1 MLKCI
6 AIDDEPLALRQLK
19 TYIAKIPHLQ
29 LVASCNNAL
38 EAQSF
43 LASNDVDL
51 IFVDI
56 NMPDLS
62 GVDFVRSLIKR
73 PMVIFTTAYSEYAL
87 DSYEVN
93 AIDYLVKPIDPARF
107 NKAMDKAVE
116 YQRLLADASQA
127 EEARKV
133 DETVIIKA
141 DRRYHRIRVADILMV
156 EGLKD
161 YVVFHLPERRIVA
174 RMTIRS
180 VADMLPATGFL
191 RVNKSY
197 IVNLDHVTSFDTADI
212 TVGSHEITIGP
223 TYRDTVL
230 GRLLGN
236 AD

>member
-1 MLKCI
+1 MDCI
-6 AIDDEPLALRQLK
+6 IIDDEPIARRGMRRLIGGRPELILTGEFGDTASAGEFLTAYRPGLVFLDIQLQGSNGIEFAR
-19 TYIAKIPHLQ
+19 TIPH
-29 LVASCNNAL
+29 
-38 EAQSF
+38 
-43 LASNDVDL
+43 DT
-51 IFVDI
+51 
-56 NMPDLS
+56 
-62 GVDFVRSLIKR
+62 
-73 PMVIFTTAYSEYAL
+73 MVIFTTAYSEYAL

-116 YQRLLADASQA
+116 YQRLIADASQA

>member
-1 MLKCI
+1 MDCI
-6 AIDDEPLALRQLK
+6 IIDDEPIARRGMRRLIGGRPELTITGEFGDTASAGEFLTAHRSGLVFLDIQLPGSNGIEFAR
-19 TYIAKIPHLQ
+19 TIPH
-29 LVASCNNAL
+29 
-38 EAQSF
+38 
-43 LASNDVDL
+43 DT
-51 IFVDI
+51 
-56 NMPDLS
+56 
-62 GVDFVRSLIKR
+62 
-73 PMVIFTTAYSEYAL
+73 MVIFTTAYSEYAL

-156 EGLKD
+156 EVLKD

>member
-1 MLKCI
+1 MDCI
-6 AIDDEPLALRQLK
+6 IIDDEPIARRGMRRLICGRPELTLTGEFGDTASAGEFLTAHCPELVFLDIQLPGSNGIEFAR
-19 TYIAKIPHLQ
+19 TIPH
-29 LVASCNNAL
+29 
-38 EAQSF
+38 
-43 LASNDVDL
+43 DT
-51 IFVDI
+51 
-56 NMPDLS
+56 
-62 GVDFVRSLIKR
+62 
-73 PMVIFTTAYSEYAL
+73 MVIFTTAYSEYAL

>member
-1 MLKCI
+1 MDCI
-6 AIDDEPLALRQLK
+6 IIDDEPIARRGMRRLIGGRPELILTGEFGDTASAGEFLTAHCPELVFLDIQLPGSNGIEFAR
-19 TYIAKIPHLQ
+19 TIPH
-29 LVASCNNAL
+29 
-38 EAQSF
+38 
-43 LASNDVDL
+43 DT
-51 IFVDI
+51 
-56 NMPDLS
+56 
-62 GVDFVRSLIKR
+62 
-73 PMVIFTTAYSEYAL
+73 MVIFTTAYSEYAL